1 MAMNVGA
8 GNNLLME
15 RPLEFE
21 AKVQAPTGGLQ
32 SISLM
37 AMNILEARDLV
48 TIKYGG
54 GKLVHLFPRIVRE
67 F

>member
-21 AKVQAPTGGLQ
+21 AKVQASTGGLQ
-32 SISLM
+32 SIALV

-48 TIKYGG
+48 AIKYGG